1 MWATKSSYMAFLW
14 TKINTKTSFLHTH
27 KQTKQKTTSTITNKI
42 IQSYRKVNSSM
53 EIIKYTKL
61 SVFSPK

>member
-27 KQTKQKTTSTITNKI
+27 KQTKQKKQQVQLPTTLYNLIGK
-42 IQSYRKVNSSM
+42 
-53 EIIKYTKL
+53 
-61 SVFSPK
+61 